1 MATVQGIDGNTYS
14 KNVGEGA
21 AGRGWTNTATG
32 EKVSGISTARTGNAA
47 KLGGG
52 SGISYGRGISAS
64 AIWPEPPAEP
74 PIEFYLGKA
83 PTLKELSLDYG
94 DMGKKAYEA
103 NAPFRQQFQEMNP
116 DLEAG
121 LRSLSASG
129 AQMATG
135 QLSRDMIGE
144 IGRSTAAAGF
154 SGGFGGRS
162 GMGRNLLARDFGLS
176 SLRVKQQGANLL
188 SQSVQ
193 ISSQAMQAMNQIDP
207 TAVFSTEANRA
218 KINLDIQNQNLMNE
232 YQSQPLPGQ
241 FDIKKGMYVG
251 YEPGTY
257 SKLRPDSPD
266 TAAWKK
272 KEKIRQ
278 STNAMYVGDKL
289 AAENRRRLEKGEAFV
304 GEGTSGAEK
313 TRDAAWRQYNEV
325 QTIGAR
331 RKAVNF

>member
-1 MATVQGIDGNTYS
+1 M
-14 KNVGEGA
+14 
-21 AGRGWTNTATG
+21 
-32 EKVSGISTARTGNAA
+32 
-47 KLGGG
+47 
-52 SGISYGRGISAS
+52 
-64 AIWPEPPAEP
+64 
-74 PIEFYLGKA
+74 EFYLGKA

-135 QLSRDMIGE
+135 QLGRDMIGE

-176 SLRVKQQGANLL
+176 SLQVKQQGANLL
-188 SQSVQ
+188 NQSVQ

-207 TAVFSTEANRA
+207 TAVFSTEANRM
-218 KINLDIQNQNLMNE
+218 KSNLDIQNQNLMNE

-241 FDIKKGMYVG
+241 FDIQKGMYVG

-266 TAAWKK
+266 RVAWKK
-272 KEKIRQ
+272 QEAIRQ
-278 STNAMYVGDKL
+278 GTNAMYVGERR
-289 AAENRRRLEKGEAFV
+289 AAENRARIQKGQAMLGQGQSE
-304 GEGTSGAEK
+304 AEK
-313 TRDAAWRQYNEV
+313 KRDEAWV
-325 QTIGAR
+325 QHDRYLSQGR
-331 RKAVNF
+331 RGRGIF